1 MIKNKSTKEMDN
13 MLRYLSKFT
22 KRPLA
27 AGQDG
32 PPDLDDLFKDLKNK
46 INNMFNVK
54 SNGNGSGNG
63 FNNKPSNIKGD
74 PLPVTPILV
83 IILLIWLS
91 TGFYIVDQGQRGVVL
106 RFGENTEV
114 TQPGPRWH
122 IPYPIEI
129 VEKVNLEQVRTIEVG
144 YRSSSATGSSTSEL
158 RESLMLTGDKNIIDL
173 QFAVQY
179 NLKSVEDFLFE
190 NRSAES
196 AVRGAAETS
205 IREVVGKSMMDF
217 VLYEGREQIAIDTK
231 ALMQNI
237 LDEYRTGINI
247 TSVTMQNAQP
257 PQQVQAAFDDAVKAQ
272 QDKERQKTEG
282 LAYAND
288 IIPKAEGSA
297 QRLIAEA
304 NGYRESIENEA
315 TGNASRFEQIL
326 AEFNRAPE
334 VTRNRLFLEAQESI
348 MSSVSK
354 VIIDQKDSNS
364 LMYLPLDKIIQQSSS
379 SRSSDSDPNRAI
391 NSQNNNRSASD
402 VINSIREQSRGSFS
416 GRERGER

>member
-1 MIKNKSTKEMDN
+1 MTKDKLTKETDN
-13 MLRYLSKFT
+13 MLKYLSKFV
-22 KRPLA
+22 KNPLA

-32 PPDLDDLFKDLKNK
+32 PPDLDELFKDLKNK
-46 INNMFNVK
+46 VDNMFNVK
-54 SNGNGSGNG
+54 SKNNSNGGGS
-63 FNNKPSNIKGD
+63 NNKPTNISVD
-74 PLPVTPILV
+74 PLPITPILI
-83 IILLIWLS
+83 IILLLWLS

-144 YRSSSATGSSTSEL
+144 YRSSSTSGTSTSEL

-205 IREVVGKSMMDF
+205 IREVVGKNPMDF
-217 VLYEGREQIAIDTK
+217 VLYEGREEIAIDTK
-231 ALMQNI
+231 AKMQNI
-237 LDEYRTGINI
+237 LDEYKTGINI

-257 PQQVQAAFDDAVKAQ
+257 PEQVQAAFDDAVKAQ

-288 IIPKAEGSA
+288 IIPKAKGSA
-297 QRLIAEA
+297 KRLIEEA
-304 NGYRESIENEA
+304 NGYRESIEKEA
-315 TGNASRFEQIL
+315 SGNASRFDQIL
-326 AEFNRAPE
+326 TEFNRAPE
-334 VTRNRLFLEAQESI
+334 VTRNRLFLEAQENI

-354 VIIDQKDSNS
+354 IIIDQKESNS
-364 LMYLPLDKIIQQSSS
+364 LMYLPLDKIIQQSTTG
-379 SRSSDSDPNRAI
+379 RSPDNGSNRGA
-391 NSQNNNRSASD
+391 NLQNNRSASD
-402 VINSIREQSRGSFS
+402 VINSIKEQSRGSFS
-416 GRERGER
+416 GRDRGER

>member
-1 MIKNKSTKEMDN
+1 
-13 MLRYLSKFT
+13 MLKYLSKFV
-22 KRPLA
+22 KNPLA

-32 PPDLDDLFKDLKNK
+32 PPDLDELFKDLKNK
-46 INNMFNVK
+46 VDNMFNVK
-54 SNGNGSGNG
+54 SKNNSNGGGS
-63 FNNKPSNIKGD
+63 NNKPTNISVD
-74 PLPVTPILV
+74 PLPITPILI
-83 IILLIWLS
+83 IILLLWLS

-144 YRSSSATGSSTSEL
+144 YRSSSTSGTSTSEL

-205 IREVVGKSMMDF
+205 IREVVGKNPMDF
-217 VLYEGREQIAIDTK
+217 VLYEGREEIAIDTK
-231 ALMQNI
+231 AKMQNI
-237 LDEYRTGINI
+237 LDEYKTGINI

-257 PQQVQAAFDDAVKAQ
+257 PEQVQAAFDDAVKAQ

-288 IIPKAEGSA
+288 IIPKAKGSA
-297 QRLIAEA
+297 KRLIEEA
-304 NGYRESIENEA
+304 NGYRESIEKEA
-315 TGNASRFEQIL
+315 SGNASRFDQIL
-326 AEFNRAPE
+326 TEFNRAPE
-334 VTRNRLFLEAQESI
+334 VTRNRLFLEAQEGI

-354 VIIDQKDSNS
+354 IIIDQKESNS
-364 LMYLPLDKIIQQSSS
+364 LMYLPLDKIIQQSTPG
-379 SRSSDSDPNRAI
+379 RSSDNGSNRGA
-391 NSQNNNRSASD
+391 NLQNNRSASD
-402 VINSIREQSRGSFS
+402 VINSITEQSRGSFS

>member
-1 MIKNKSTKEMDN
+1 
-13 MLRYLSKFT
+13 MLKYLSKFV
-22 KRPLA
+22 KNPMA

-32 PPDLDDLFKDLKNK
+32 PPDLDELFKDLKNK
-46 INNMFNVK
+46 VDTMFNVK
-54 SNGNGSGNG
+54 TKNNSNGGGS
-63 FNNKPSNIKGD
+63 NNKPTNISGA
-74 PLPVTPILV
+74 PLPVTPILI
-83 IILLIWLS
+83 IILLLWLS

-122 IPYPIEI
+122 IPFPIEI

-144 YRSSSATGSSTSEL
+144 YRSSSTSGTSTSEL

-179 NLKSVEDFLFE
+179 NLKSVQDFLFE

-205 IREVVGKSMMDF
+205 IREVVGKNPMDF
-217 VLYEGREQIAIDTK
+217 VLYEGREEIAIDTK
-231 ALMQNI
+231 NLMQNI
-237 LDEYRTGINI
+237 LDEYKTGINI

-257 PQQVQAAFDDAVKAQ
+257 PEQVQAAFDDAVKAQ

-288 IIPKAEGSA
+288 IIPKAKGSA
-297 QRLIAEA
+297 KRLIEEA
-304 NGYRESIENEA
+304 NGYRESIEKEA
-315 TGNASRFEQIL
+315 SGNASRFDQIL
-326 AEFNRAPE
+326 TEFNRAPE
-334 VTRNRLFLEAQESI
+334 VTRNRLFLEAQENI

-354 VIIDQKDSNS
+354 IIIDQKESNS
-364 LMYLPLDKIIQQSSS
+364 LMYLPLDKIIQQQSASGG
-379 SRSSDSDPNRAI
+379 SSDNGSNRGT
-391 NSQNNNRSASD
+391 NLRNNRSASD
-402 VINSIREQSRGSFS
+402 VINSIKEQSRGSFS
-416 GRERGER
+416 GRDRGER

>member
-1 MIKNKSTKEMDN
+1 
-13 MLRYLSKFT
+13 MLKYLSKFV
-22 KRPLA
+22 KNPMA

-32 PPDLDDLFKDLKNK
+32 PPDLDELFKDLKNK
-46 INNMFNVK
+46 VDTMFNVK
-54 SNGNGSGNG
+54 TKNNSNGGGS
-63 FNNKPSNIKGD
+63 NNKPTNISGA
-74 PLPVTPILV
+74 PLPVTPILI
-83 IILLIWLS
+83 IILLLWLS

-106 RFGENTEV
+106 RFGENIEV

-122 IPYPIEI
+122 IPFPIEI

-144 YRSSSATGSSTSEL
+144 YRSSSTSGTSTSEL

-179 NLKSVEDFLFE
+179 NLKSVQDFLFE

-205 IREVVGKSMMDF
+205 IREVVGKNPMDF
-217 VLYEGREQIAIDTK
+217 VLYEGREEIAIDTK

-237 LDEYRTGINI
+237 LDEYKTGINI

-257 PQQVQAAFDDAVKAQ
+257 PEQVQAAFDDAVKAQ

-288 IIPKAEGSA
+288 IIPKAKGSA
-297 QRLIAEA
+297 KRLIEEA
-304 NGYRESIENEA
+304 NGYRESIEKEA
-315 TGNASRFEQIL
+315 SGNASRFDQIL
-326 AEFNRAPE
+326 TEFNRAPE
-334 VTRNRLFLEAQESI
+334 VTRNRLFLEAQEGI

-354 VIIDQKDSNS
+354 IIIDQKESNS
-364 LMYLPLDKIIQQSSS
+364 LMYLPLDKIIQQQSASGG
-379 SRSSDSDPNRAI
+379 SSDNGSNRGT
-391 NSQNNNRSASD
+391 NLRNNRSASD
-402 VINSIREQSRGSFS
+402 VINSIKEQSRGSFS
-416 GRERGER
+416 GRDRGER

>member
-1 MIKNKSTKEMDN
+1 
-13 MLRYLSKFT
+13 MLKYLSKFV
-22 KRPLA
+22 KNPLA

-32 PPDLDDLFKDLKNK
+32 PPDLDELFKDLKNK
-46 INNMFNVK
+46 VDNMFNVK
-54 SNGNGSGNG
+54 TKNNGNGGGS
-63 FNNKPSNIKGD
+63 NNKPTNISGA
-74 PLPVTPILV
+74 PLPVAPILI
-83 IILLIWLS
+83 IILLLWLS
-91 TGFYIVDQGQRGVVL
+91 TGFYIVDQGQRVVVL

-144 YRSSSATGSSTSEL
+144 YRSSSTSGTSTSEL

-196 AVRGAAETS
+196 AVRGAAETA
-205 IREVVGKSMMDF
+205 IREVVGKNPMDF
-217 VLYEGREQIAIDTK
+217 VLYEGREEIAIDTK
-231 ALMQNI
+231 AKMQNI
-237 LDEYRTGINI
+237 LDEYKTGINI

-257 PQQVQAAFDDAVKAQ
+257 PEQVQAAFDDAVKAQ

-288 IIPKAEGSA
+288 IIPKAKGSA
-297 QRLIAEA
+297 KRLIEEA
-304 NGYRESIENEA
+304 NGYRESIEKEA
-315 TGNASRFEQIL
+315 SGNASRFDQIL
-326 AEFNRAPE
+326 TEFNRAPE
-334 VTRNRLFLEAQESI
+334 VTRNRLFLEAQENI

-354 VIIDQKDSNS
+354 IIIDQKESNS
-364 LMYLPLDKIIQQSSS
+364 LMYLPLDKIIQQSTTG
-379 SRSSDSDPNRAI
+379 RSPDNGSNRGA
-391 NSQNNNRSASD
+391 NLQNNRSASD
-402 VINSIREQSRGSFS
+402 VINSITEQSRGSFS
-416 GRERGER
+416 GRDRGER

>member
-1 MIKNKSTKEMDN
+1 
-13 MLRYLSKFT
+13 MLKYLSKFV
-22 KRPLA
+22 KNPMA

-32 PPDLDDLFKDLKNK
+32 PPDLDELFKDLKNK
-46 INNMFNVK
+46 VDNMFNVK
-54 SNGNGSGNG
+54 TKNSSNGDGS
-63 FNNKPSNIKGD
+63 NNKPTNISGA
-74 PLPVTPILV
+74 PLPVAPILI
-83 IILLIWLS
+83 IILLLWLS

-144 YRSSSATGSSTSEL
+144 YRSSSTSGTSTSEL

-179 NLKSVEDFLFE
+179 NLKSVQDFLFE

-205 IREVVGKSMMDF
+205 IREVVGKNPMDF
-217 VLYEGREQIAIDTK
+217 VLYEGREEIAIDTK

-237 LDEYRTGINI
+237 LDEYKTGINI

-257 PQQVQAAFDDAVKAQ
+257 PEQVQAAFDDAVKAQ

-288 IIPKAEGSA
+288 IIPKAKGSA
-297 QRLIAEA
+297 KRLIEEA
-304 NGYRESIENEA
+304 NGYRESIEKEA
-315 TGNASRFEQIL
+315 SGNASRFDQIL
-326 AEFNRAPE
+326 TEFNRAPE
-334 VTRNRLFLEAQESI
+334 VTRNRLFLEAQEGI

-354 VIIDQKDSNS
+354 IIIDQKESNS
-364 LMYLPLDKIIQQSSS
+364 LMYLPLDKIIQQSASG
-379 SRSSDSDPNRAI
+379 RSSDNSSNRGA
-391 NSQNNNRSASD
+391 NLQNNRSASD
-402 VINSIREQSRGSFS
+402 VINSITEQSRGSFS
-416 GRERGER
+416 GRDRGER

>member
-1 MIKNKSTKEMDN
+1 
-13 MLRYLSKFT
+13 MLKYLSKFV
-22 KRPLA
+22 KNPLA
-27 AGQDG
+27 ARQDG
-32 PPDLDDLFKDLKNK
+32 PPDLDELFKDLKNK
-46 INNMFNVK
+46 VDNMFNVK
-54 SNGNGSGNG
+54 SKNNSNGGGS
-63 FNNKPSNIKGD
+63 NNKPTNISVD
-74 PLPVTPILV
+74 PLPITPILI
-83 IILLIWLS
+83 IILLLWLS

-144 YRSSSATGSSTSEL
+144 YRSSSTSGTSTSEL

-179 NLKSVEDFLFE
+179 NLKSVQDFLFE

-205 IREVVGKSMMDF
+205 IREVVGKNPMDF
-217 VLYEGREQIAIDTK
+217 VLYEGREEIAIDTK
-231 ALMQNI
+231 AKMQNI
-237 LDEYRTGINI
+237 LDEYKTGINI

-257 PQQVQAAFDDAVKAQ
+257 PEQVQAAFDDAVKAQ

-288 IIPKAEGSA
+288 IIPKAKGSA
-297 QRLIAEA
+297 KRLIEEA
-304 NGYRESIENEA
+304 NGYRESIEKEA
-315 TGNASRFEQIL
+315 SGNASRFDQIL
-326 AEFNRAPE
+326 TEFNRAPE
-334 VTRNRLFLEAQESI
+334 VTRNRLFLEAQENI

-354 VIIDQKDSNS
+354 IIIDQKESNS
-364 LMYLPLDKIIQQSSS
+364 LMYLPLDKIIQQSTTG
-379 SRSSDSDPNRAI
+379 RSPDNGSNRGA
-391 NSQNNNRSASD
+391 NLQNNRSASD
-402 VINSIREQSRGSFS
+402 VINSIKEQSRGSFS
-416 GRERGER
+416 GRDRGER

>member
-1 MIKNKSTKEMDN
+1 
-13 MLRYLSKFT
+13 MLKYLSKFV
-22 KRPLA
+22 RNPMA
-27 AGQDG
+27 ATQDG
-32 PPDLDDLFKDLKNK
+32 PPDLDELFKDLKNK
-46 INNMFNVK
+46 VDNMFNVK
-54 SNGNGSGNG
+54 SKNNGDGGG
-63 FNNKPSNIKGD
+63 LGNKPTNRSGD
-74 PLPVTPILV
+74 PLPITPILI
-83 IILLIWLS
+83 IILLLWLS
-91 TGFYIVDQGQRGVVL
+91 TGFYIVDQGQRGVIL

-122 IPYPIEI
+122 IPYPVEI

-144 YRSSSATGSSTSEL
+144 YRSSATTGSSTSEL

-205 IREVVGKSMMDF
+205 IREVVGKNPMDF

-231 ALMQNI
+231 TLMQNI
-237 LDEYRTGINI
+237 LDEYKTGINI

-257 PQQVQAAFDDAVKAQ
+257 PEQVQAAFDDAVKAQ

-288 IIPKAEGSA
+288 IIPKAKGSA
-297 QRLIAEA
+297 KRLIEEA
-304 NGYRESIENEA
+304 NGYRESIEKEA
-315 TGNASRFEQIL
+315 AGNASRFDQIL
-326 AEFNRAPE
+326 TEYNRAPE
-334 VTRNRLFLEAQESI
+334 VTRNRLFLEAQEGI
-348 MSSVSK
+348 MSTVSK
-354 VIIDQKDSNS
+354 IIIDQKESNS
-364 LMYLPLDKIIQQSSS
+364 LMYLPLDKIIQQSSAGRPSDNS
-379 SRSSDSDPNRAI
+379 SNRST
-391 NSQNNNRSASD
+391 NSQNNSRSASD
-402 VINSIREQSRGSFS
+402 VINSIKEQSRGSFS

>member
-1 MIKNKSTKEMDN
+1 MTKDKLTKETDN
-13 MLRYLSKFT
+13 MLKYLSKFV
-22 KRPLA
+22 KNPLA

-32 PPDLDDLFKDLKNK
+32 PPDLDELFKDLKNK
-46 INNMFNVK
+46 VDNMFNVK
-54 SNGNGSGNG
+54 SKNNSNGGGS
-63 FNNKPSNIKGD
+63 NNKPTNISVD
-74 PLPVTPILV
+74 PLPITPILI
-83 IILLIWLS
+83 IILLLWLS

-144 YRSSSATGSSTSEL
+144 YRSSSTSGTSTSEL

-196 AVRGAAETS
+196 AVRGAAETA
-205 IREVVGKSMMDF
+205 IREVVGKNPMDF
-217 VLYEGREQIAIDTK
+217 VLYEGREEIAIDTK
-231 ALMQNI
+231 AKMQNI
-237 LDEYRTGINI
+237 LDEYKTGINI

-257 PQQVQAAFDDAVKAQ
+257 PEQVQAAFDDAVKAQ

-288 IIPKAEGSA
+288 IIPKAKGSA
-297 QRLIAEA
+297 KRLIEEA
-304 NGYRESIENEA
+304 NGYRESIEKEA
-315 TGNASRFEQIL
+315 SGNASRFDQIL
-326 AEFNRAPE
+326 TEFNRAPE
-334 VTRNRLFLEAQESI
+334 VTRNRLFLEAQENI

-354 VIIDQKDSNS
+354 IIIDQKESNS
-364 LMYLPLDKIIQQSSS
+364 LMYLPLDKIIQQSTTG
-379 SRSSDSDPNRAI
+379 RSPDNGSNRGA
-391 NSQNNNRSASD
+391 NLQNNRSASD
-402 VINSIREQSRGSFS
+402 VINSIKEQSRGSFS
-416 GRERGER
+416 GRDRGER

>member
-1 MIKNKSTKEMDN
+1 
-13 MLRYLSKFT
+13 MLKYLSKFV
-22 KRPLA
+22 KNPMA

-32 PPDLDDLFKDLKNK
+32 PPDLDELFKDLKNK
-46 INNMFNVK
+46 VDTMFNVK
-54 SNGNGSGNG
+54 TKNNSNGGGS
-63 FNNKPSNIKGD
+63 NNKPTNISGA
-74 PLPVTPILV
+74 PLPVTPILI
-83 IILLIWLS
+83 IILLLWLS

-122 IPYPIEI
+122 IPFPIEI

-144 YRSSSATGSSTSEL
+144 YRSSSTSGTSTSEL

-179 NLKSVEDFLFE
+179 NLKSVQDFLFE

-205 IREVVGKSMMDF
+205 IREVVGKNPMDF
-217 VLYEGREQIAIDTK
+217 VLYEGREEIAIDTK

-237 LDEYRTGINI
+237 LDEYKTGINI

-257 PQQVQAAFDDAVKAQ
+257 PEQVQAAFDDAVKAQ

-288 IIPKAEGSA
+288 IIPKAKGSA
-297 QRLIAEA
+297 KRLIEEA
-304 NGYRESIENEA
+304 NGYRESIEKEA
-315 TGNASRFEQIL
+315 SGNASRFDQIL
-326 AEFNRAPE
+326 TEFNRAPE
-334 VTRNRLFLEAQESI
+334 VTRNRLFLEAQEGI

-354 VIIDQKDSNS
+354 IIIDQKESNS
-364 LMYLPLDKIIQQSSS
+364 LMYLPLDKIIQQQSASGG
-379 SRSSDSDPNRAI
+379 SSDNGSNRGT
-391 NSQNNNRSASD
+391 NLRNNRSASD
-402 VINSIREQSRGSFS
+402 VINSIKEQSRGSFS
-416 GRERGER
+416 GRDRGER

>member
-1 MIKNKSTKEMDN
+1 
-13 MLRYLSKFT
+13 MLKYLSKFV
-22 KRPLA
+22 KNPMA

-32 PPDLDDLFKDLKNK
+32 PPDLDELFKDLKNK
-46 INNMFNVK
+46 VDNMFNVK
-54 SNGNGSGNG
+54 TKNSSNGDGS
-63 FNNKPSNIKGD
+63 NNKPTNISGA
-74 PLPVTPILV
+74 PLPVAPILI
-83 IILLIWLS
+83 IILLLWLS

-144 YRSSSATGSSTSEL
+144 YRSSSTSGTSTSEL

-179 NLKSVEDFLFE
+179 NLKSVQDFLFE

-205 IREVVGKSMMDF
+205 IREVVGKNPMDF
-217 VLYEGREQIAIDTK
+217 VLYEGREEIAIDTK

-237 LDEYRTGINI
+237 LDEYKTGINI

-257 PQQVQAAFDDAVKAQ
+257 PEQVQAAFDDAVKAQ

-288 IIPKAEGSA
+288 IIPKAKGSA
-297 QRLIAEA
+297 KRLIEEA
-304 NGYRESIENEA
+304 NGYRESIEKEA
-315 TGNASRFEQIL
+315 SGNASRFDQIL
-326 AEFNRAPE
+326 TEFNRAPE
-334 VTRNRLFLEAQESI
+334 VTRNRLFLEAQEGI

-354 VIIDQKDSNS
+354 IIIDQKESNS
-364 LMYLPLDKIIQQSSS
+364 LMYLPLDKIIQQSASG
-379 SRSSDSDPNRAI
+379 RSSDNGSNRGA
-391 NSQNNNRSASD
+391 NLQNNRSASD
-402 VINSIREQSRGSFS
+402 VINSITEQSRGSFS
-416 GRERGER
+416 GRDRGER